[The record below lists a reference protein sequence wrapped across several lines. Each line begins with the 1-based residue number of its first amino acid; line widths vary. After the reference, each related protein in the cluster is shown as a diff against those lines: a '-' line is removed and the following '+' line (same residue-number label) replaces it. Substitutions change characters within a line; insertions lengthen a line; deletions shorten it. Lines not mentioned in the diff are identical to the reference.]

1 MGVGDV
7 VSVALAALVQAC
19 ESGVETP
26 ERQKTTARRQFAA
39 TSFRKSARWAR
50 PAGCEEWVL
59 VMKGLGNG
67 QVSNLEAVVVH
78 GVR

>member
-7 VSVALAALVQAC
+7 VAVVLMALALAC
-19 ESGVETP
+19 ESGVETTG
-26 ERQKTTARRQFAA
+26 RQTTTARRQFAA

-50 PAGCEEWVL
+50 LAGCEEWVL

-67 QVSNLEAVVVH
+67 QVASLEADVVH